1 MWHLLFSL
9 GHQLRGEV
17 VSKLVSENSRRY
29 SRFQGVYIEVK
40 GYILNQGYS
49 GYPNLSAV
57 ARARP
62 TVKYG
67 SDTT

>member
-1 MWHLLFSL
+1 VERL
-9 GHQLRGEV
+9 
-17 VSKLVSENSRRY
+17 LVSRLVRTQGDIVD
-29 SRFQGVYIEVK
+29 FKGVYIEVK